1 MTCIPYDSPDNYL
14 FDMRKLLI
22 LLAFFLVATPIIK
35 AQSLE
40 SKILIEEY
48 IKRSEKQKKTGLILL
63 GAGVGSIILG
73 TVLFGTGWNDDS
85 EFALGS
91 GAILMT
97 AGSIS
102 TLVSF
107 PVLVSSASNGRKAAK
122 LGIGTAQLAEPIPNG
137 FSQKTYPALHFSI
150 PINSQ
155 KP

>member
-1 MTCIPYDSPDNYL
+1 MNKV
-14 FDMRKLLI
+14 FLI
-22 LLAFFLVATPIIK
+22 LALLFTFLPKVQ

-63 GAGVGSIILG
+63 GAGVGSVIIG

-85 EFALGS
+85 SFALGS
-91 GAILMT
+91 GAVLFT

-102 TLVSF
+102 TLVSI
-107 PVLVSSASNGRKAAK
+107 PVLISSASNGRKAAK
-122 LGIGTAQLAEPIPNG
+122 LGIGTARLTEPLPNG
-137 FSQKTYPALHFSI
+137 FYQKTYPALHFSI
-150 PINSQ
+150 PFNSQ